1 VTFDPRGLRFGAES
15 QVVKL
20 LKGLRR
26 HSGHDELIEPRVQTI
41 KAKQDIWTG
50 GPESLGASW
59 MTETGEHPELCAFF
73 PIGDLM
79 ELACKFASSLHISE
93 K

>member
-1 VTFDPRGLRFGAES
+1 LTANAKE
-15 QVVKL
+15 QT
-20 LKGLRR
+20 
-26 HSGHDELIEPRVQTI
+26 IEPRVQTI

-50 GPESLGASW
+50 GPESLGGYW
-59 MTETGEHPELCAFF
+59 MTGTGKYPELYAFF

-79 ELACKFASSLHISE
+79 ELVYKFASSLGISE

>member
-1 VTFDPRGLRFGAES
+1 MNTEGDTHNKRGWTYH
-15 QVVKL
+15 VIL
-20 LKGLRR
+20 LAKRYI
-26 HSGHDELIEPRVQTI
+26 LIEPRVQTI

-59 MTETGEHPELCAFF
+59 MTEKGKYPELYAFF
-73 PIGDLM
+73 PIGHLM
-79 ELACKFASSLHISE
+79 ELAHKFASSLDISE

>member
-1 VTFDPRGLRFGAES
+1 LTANTKKVFSSPE
-15 QVVKL
+15 V
-20 LKGLRR
+20 
-26 HSGHDELIEPRVQTI
+26 IEPRVQTI

-59 MTETGEHPELCAFF
+59 MTEMGKHSELHAFF
-73 PIGDLM
+73 PIGHLM
-79 ELACKFASSLHISE
+79 ELAYELASSLNISE

>member
-1 VTFDPRGLRFGAES
+1 M
-15 QVVKL
+15 
-20 LKGLRR
+20 
-26 HSGHDELIEPRVQTI
+26 IEPRVQTI

-59 MTETGEHPELCAFF
+59 MTETGKYSELIAFF

-79 ELACKFASSLHISE
+79 ELVYKFASSLYISE